1 MYENLKSITVNDNT
15 IINLTMH
22 DITYISGE
30 EKIVFPGNKDAVVRI
45 EQDYVPVG
53 NPFGLKLEKK
63 TANKKVSGLPNQKEG
78 VFYIVSGLIRN
89 ELPGRTDLL
98 APSQN
103 VKNQIKNDAGH
114 TIAVLAFETNLC

>member
-1 MYENLKSITVNDNT
+1 MENLKSTTVNDNT

-30 EKIVFPGNKDAVVRI
+30 EKIVFPGNRDACVRI
-45 EQDYVPVG
+45 SQEYIPVE
-53 NPFGLKLEKK
+53 NSFGLNLEKK
-63 TANKKVSGLPNQKEG
+63 SGNKTVTGLPEQEENT
-78 VFYIVSGLIRN
+78 FYIVSGLIRN

-103 VKNQIKNDAGH
+103 IKNQIKNDAGH
-114 TIAVLAFETNLC
+114 TVAVLAFETNLC

>member
-1 MYENLKSITVNDNT
+1 MELKSVKLSNLT

-22 DITYISGE
+22 DIVYRANEQEI
-30 EKIVFPGNKDAVVRI
+30 IFPGNKDACVRI
-45 EQDYVPVG
+45 EQDYISVD
-53 NPFGLKLEKK
+53 NPFGLNLERKS
-63 TANKKVSGLPNQKEG
+63 ANKVVTGLPEQKEG

-103 VKNQIKNDAGH
+103 VAHQIKNELGH
-114 TIAVLAFETNLC
+114 TVAVLAFETNLC